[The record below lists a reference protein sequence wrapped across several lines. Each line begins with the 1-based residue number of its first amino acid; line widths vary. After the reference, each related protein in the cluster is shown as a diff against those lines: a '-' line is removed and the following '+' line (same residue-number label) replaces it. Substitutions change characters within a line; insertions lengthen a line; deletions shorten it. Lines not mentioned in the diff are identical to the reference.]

1 VAERRFEYRAA
12 SWDRVFSKLSEE
24 RPKTFSG
31 IILRS
36 SLAIPSRLRLLWN
49 TMTSIKQQD
58 LIQSIADSLQYISYY
73 HPVDYLTA
81 LGRAYE
87 LERSAAAKD
96 AIAHQ

>member
-1 VAERRFEYRAA
+1 
-12 SWDRVFSKLSEE
+12 
-24 RPKTFSG
+24 
-31 IILRS
+31 
-36 SLAIPSRLRLLWN
+36 
-49 TMTSIKQQD
+49 MTSIKQQD